1 MLEIVNAGQVSGRLR
16 QLQEQFCDSY
26 PFNHIV
32 IDDFFKAD
40 VADGLAAEIDVAKPN
55 WHEYHNAIEIK
66 QTCNNW
72 NDFPPLTYRVF
83 SFLVS
88 DAFVSMLRDITGC
101 INLVADVGLHGGGW
115 HRHRRGGKLNAH
127 LDYSIHPKTRMQ
139 RKLNLIAY
147 LSRDWDRTW
156 GGGLG
161 LWAHD
166 AEGQR
171 PSDMVKV
178 IDCSFNRAV
187 LFDTT
192 QNSWHGLPDP
202 IACPKDKYR
211 SSLAVYYMMPAPEG
225 APPRERALFSPHK
238 GQENDLAVLEL
249 IRKRSSSS
257 TAASVYRIE

>member
-1 MLEIVNAGQVSGRLR
+1 MLEIVNTEHVTRRVGELR
-16 QLQEQFCDSY
+16 EQFCNRH
-26 PFNHIV
+26 PFNHVV
-32 IDDFFKAD
+32 IENFFEAN
-40 VADGLAAEIDVAKPN
+40 VAEGLAKEIDVAIPS
-55 WHEYHNAIEIK
+55 WHEYDNAIEIK
-66 QTCNNW
+66 HTCNNW
-72 NDFPPLTYRVF
+72 NEFPALTYQVF

-88 DAFVSMLRDITGC
+88 AAFVSVLRQITGC
-101 INLVADVGLHGGGW
+101 ANLVADVGLHGGGW

-127 LDYSIHPKTRMQ
+127 LDYSIHPKTGMQ

-147 LSRDWDRTW
+147 LSRDWDPTW

-171 PSDMVKV
+171 RGDMVKV
-178 IDCSFNRAV
+178 VHCLFNRAV

-202 IACPKDKYR
+202 IACPEDKYR
-211 SSLAVYYMMPAPEG
+211 SSLAVYYMTPAPEG
-225 APPRERALFSPHK
+225 ASPRERALFSPHK
-238 GQENDLAVLEL
+238 GQENDAAVLEL

-257 TAASVYRIE
+257 TAPGVYRTR